1 MSDYR
6 VLSIQSHVV
15 HGYVG
20 NKSATFP
27 LQVNGFEVDAV
38 NSVQFSNHT
47 GYGHWKGQV
56 LNSNE
61 LKELYDGLRLNKI
74 NNYTHLLTG
83 YVGSE
88 SFLEE
93 VVNVL
98 LDLRKLNPTLV
109 FVCDPVMGD
118 HGKFYVP
125 ESLLPIY
132 RDKLLPLADIIT
144 PNQFEAEL
152 LSGMKINTEED
163 AFKAMDVLHKKGANS
178 VVITSSELGEDHM
191 VAFGSSNGKG
201 SSGNSHRTCIRMVV
215 PKLPAVFTGTGDLF
229 ASLLLV
235 WMQKH
240 PENLKLACEKTMS
253 SVQAVLHE
261 TLQEAQKK
269 AGEGKTPSSSRIE
282 LCLIKSMANLINPPT
297 DNVFATEVKF

>member
-1 MSDYR
+1 MSDFR

-27 LQVNGFEVDAV
+27 LQVHGFEVDAI

-61 LKELYDGLRLNKI
+61 LTDLYEGLKLNQI

-98 LDLRKLNPTLV
+98 SDLKKVNPNLV

-118 HGKFYVP
+118 NGKFYVP
-125 ESLLPIY
+125 ESLLPVY
-132 RDKLLPLADIIT
+132 RDKLLPLAYIIT

-152 LSGMKINTEED
+152 LSGMKINSEQN
-163 AFKAMDVLHKKGANS
+163 AFEAMDILHNKGTKC
-178 VVITSSELGEDHM
+178 VVITSSELGKDNTL
-191 VAFGSSNGKG
+191 VALGSFCNFGL
-201 SSGNSHRTCIRMVV
+201 SGNNHKLCIRMEI

-240 PENLKLACEKTMS
+240 PNDLKLACEKTMS
-253 SVQAVLHE
+253 AVQAVLKR
-261 TLQEAQKK
+261 TLQEAQEL
-269 AGEGKTPSSSRIE
+269 AGPDNKPNSAQIE
-282 LCLIKSMANLINPPT
+282 LRLIKSMNDLLNPQV
-297 DNVFATEVKF
+297 DYKATIVKF